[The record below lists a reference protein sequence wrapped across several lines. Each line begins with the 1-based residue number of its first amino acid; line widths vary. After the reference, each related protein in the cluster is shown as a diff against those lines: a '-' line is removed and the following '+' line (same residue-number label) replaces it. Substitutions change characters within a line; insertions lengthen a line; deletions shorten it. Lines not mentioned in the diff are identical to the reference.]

1 MTRLATGLLGLGFV
15 CVLAAACG
23 SSDPPEAYPGRPI
36 DPPNGKDELLE
47 MLTGGTGAPVAAEA
61 SAVIAEP
68 TVTPT
73 TTTTA
78 PPPFDS
84 ATVRLSGSARASARP
99 SARPTAKPSAA
110 PSVAPTAK
118 PKTK

>member
-1 MTRLATGLLGLGFV
+1 MVRVGIGLLGVGSV
-15 CVLAAACG
+15 CILAVACG

-61 SAVIAEP
+61 SAVIVEP
-68 TVTPT
+68 TSTP
-73 TTTTA
+73 
-78 PPPFDS
+78 S
-84 ATVRLSGSARASARP
+84 ATSAVPPVDSFALSASARVSSARP
-99 SARPTAKPSAA
+99 SARPSTQPSAR
-110 PSVAPTAK
+110 PSAAPTAK